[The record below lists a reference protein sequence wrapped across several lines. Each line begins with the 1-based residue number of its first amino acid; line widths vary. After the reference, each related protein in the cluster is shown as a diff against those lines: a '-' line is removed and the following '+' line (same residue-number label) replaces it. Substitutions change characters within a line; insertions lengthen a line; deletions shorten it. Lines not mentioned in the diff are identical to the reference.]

1 MILSYSNVMKIK
13 LLKKIHRFFLRGLY
27 GELNQIKRLAG
38 EAAILASNSNSN
50 SFNKLWDSEVK
61 VNSQWGEDGILN
73 YICNTIKVSK
83 PRILEIGAGDF
94 KECNSRFL
102 VEMRNASAVLVDS
115 NLNLVENLKKSNLE
129 WKTHI
134 TVVQEWV
141 TPDNIN
147 NIVSKARKFLSGI
160 DILSLDLD
168 GNDYWIL
175 KEIDL
180 ESVKVV
186 VVEYNPIF
194 GATAPLTVPRKDDFN
209 RTSAHF
215 SNLYWGGSIVAFN
228 NLLADKDYKLIGSN
242 RVGCNAFFVKS
253 EFHELFNNLDPI
265 ILSELVDWRVRESRD
280 VNGKKT
286 YLSSSDSRA
295 AIKDCPV
302 ENTSTGEI
310 LKFKDAI

>member
-1 MILSYSNVMKIK
+1 MKIK
-13 LLKKIHRFFLRGLY
+13 LLKKVHRFFIRVLY
-27 GELNQIKRLAG
+27 LELNQIKRLAG
-38 EAAILASNSNSN
+38 EAAILASNSNSK

-83 PRILEIGAGDF
+83 PRILEIGVGDF

-102 VEMRNASAVLVDS
+102 IEMRNASAVLVDS

-134 TVVQEWV
+134 MAVREWV
-141 TPDNIN
+141 TPDNVN

-180 ESVKVV
+180 ESVKVI

-194 GATAPLTVPRKDDFN
+194 GSTAPLTVPRKDDFN
-209 RTSAHF
+209 RTNAHF
-215 SNLYWGGSIVAFN
+215 SNLYWGASIVAFN
-228 NLLADKDYKLIGSN
+228 NLLGDKDYKLIGSN
-242 RVGCNAFFVKS
+242 RVGCNAFFVKA
-253 EFHELFNNLDPI
+253 EFHKLFNNLDPVI
-265 ILSELVDWRVRESRD
+265 FSELVDWRVRESRD
-280 VNGKKT
+280 INGKKT
-286 YLSSSDSRA
+286 YLSSSDSRE
-295 AIKDCPV
+295 AIKDCLV
-302 ENTSTGEI
+302 ENISTGEI
-310 LKFKDAI
+310 LKLKNAT